1 MRSRPRKAI
10 ARRKDNIGLED
21 DHFSR
26 WYQRACNSEWPTR
39 VAASNS
45 TRSASSSA
53 FLRTSTTCFFF
64 ISFFRPFPIPSVP
77 IVHLN
82 EDYVYASYFFFTK
95 SIHEFVEM
103 SVLVLEPEVRACS
116 VVSSGSSSL
125 FCTMTSV
132 YFCFFYVLYIFLSIP
147 HSAPLYSIL
156 SFSLPPCHSFA
167 FPLSSRL
174 LSPSAPYCR
183 ECASP
188 LAKLNHFHWWTHT
201 SRTELTRR
209 SRASLYVISAHQH

>member
-82 EDYVYASYFFFTK
+82 EDYVYASYFFFYQEYPRVCRDVGACPRAWGARLLCRK
-95 SIHEFVEM
+95 LGKLE
-103 SVLVLEPEVRACS
+103 SVLYHDKRVFLLFLRPIHLPFHPPFSPLIFHSFVFP
-116 VVSSGSSSL
+116 SSL
-125 FCTMTSV
+125 PFIR
-132 YFCFFYVLYIFLSIP
+132 L
-147 HSAPLYSIL
+147 PLIL
-156 SFSLPPCHSFA
+156 P
-167 FPLSSRL
+167 
-174 LSPSAPYCR
+174 
-183 ECASP
+183 SP
-188 LAKLNHFHWWTHT
+188 LTIRTLLPRVRVA
-201 SRTELTRR
+201 SR
-209 SRASLYVISAHQH
+209 